1 MRLKVTD
8 ENSMIVLDISAGES
22 YYITVRHDTDSYYT
36 ESERTISNNTKFNVN
51 VTSQT
56 THNRTVNITAKS
68 NIFNE
73 FMPGKLLFALPNG
86 ENVAANYSGNGTWW
100 IVHTFDEYAD
110 YLINATYDGLDNVTI
125 NNATISIT
133 KANST
138 LIIDNV
144 VMDYGDS
151 VNVNVTAEG
160 ATGISADIDGSDV
173 TVDGF
178 TILISGLNAGN
189 HTLTV
194 TTVPDEDHNLVTKTV
209 NITVNKVDST
219 LTLDNI
225 EIDYGENVTVTTTG
239 ATGITVKIDNVD
251 VSVDNFTIRTSDLN
265 PGNHTLTVTTV
276 PDENHNPVIKT
287 VNVTVNKIK
296 TQMDAKNAAYVIN
309 YGGKYTVTIKDA
321 EG

>member
-1 MRLKVTD
+1 M
-8 ENSMIVLDISAGES
+8 
-22 YYITVRHDTDSYYT
+22 
-36 ESERTISNNTKFNVN
+36 
-51 VTSQT
+51 
-56 THNRTVNITAKS
+56 
-68 NIFNE
+68 
-73 FMPGKLLFALPNG
+73 
-86 ENVAANYSGNGTWW
+86 
-100 IVHTFDEYAD
+100 
-110 YLINATYDGLDNVTI
+110 
-125 NNATISIT
+125 
-133 KANST
+133 
-138 LIIDNV
+138 
-144 VMDYGDS
+144 
-151 VNVNVTAEG
+151 
-160 ATGISADIDGSDV
+160 

-194 TTVPDEDHNLVTKTV
+194 TTVPDEDHNPVTKTV